1 MTDLIGSWV
10 TRVRDLVSVGKA
22 HRCESIVADEPV
34 TRCGRRLRTIEGTAF
49 AYTFDEP
56 ADPCTVCKPY

>member
-1 MTDLIGSWV
+1 MTELIGAWV
-10 TRVRDLVSVGKA
+10 TRVRVLVPVTMPHLVESV
-22 HRCESIVADEPV
+22 IADEPV

-56 ADPCTVCKPY
+56 ERPCSICKPY